1 MLCYFYTSLKDNLAN
16 LLQSS
21 PNLYHNHS
29 QTADMKDENKQNIK
43 DGRVERIKV
52 RTRKRMRK
60 IRISPF
66 RK

>member
-1 MLCYFYTSLKDNLAN
+1 MLCYFYTNLKDDLAN

-21 PNLYHNHS
+21 PNPNHNHS

-60 IRISPF
+60 IQISQF
-66 RK
+66 RR